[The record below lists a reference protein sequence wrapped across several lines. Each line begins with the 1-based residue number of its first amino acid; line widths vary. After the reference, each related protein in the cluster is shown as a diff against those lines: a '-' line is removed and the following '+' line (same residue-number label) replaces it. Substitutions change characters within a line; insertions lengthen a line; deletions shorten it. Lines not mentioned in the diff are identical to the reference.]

1 MLAAVLS
8 VFTAVAAVVP
18 AAAVEGTV
26 SQHYDGEIKGQGQ
39 SIEYKFGIGISGD
52 FEFTVGGALGKYGIQ
67 FYDATGI
74 SMRTKAVIQESLPI
88 NSIFQPAHIQSRFQR
103 LKR

>member
-39 SIEYKFGIGISGD
+39 SIEYKF
-52 FEFTVGGALGKYGIQ
+52 
-67 FYDATGI
+67 
-74 SMRTKAVIQESLPI
+74 
-88 NSIFQPAHIQSRFQR
+88 
-103 LKR
+103 